1 MNFRKLCF
9 PILLFTTMVTV
20 SSAHAQPCSLS
31 TLKGYYAMQGQGMV
45 VQYPGIP
52 TPFPMAEVAR
62 DYFDG
67 AGNIFGHFT
76 ANGDGVV
83 VTGNLKG
90 TYTVNPDCT
99 GTIAL
104 PGVDQFFVVVGNGG
118 LRLVQTDSW
127 IVVTRTMGKMPKRYA
142 CSLSMLKGAYAVQGE
157 GTVVSQVPGWPS
169 PPFPLGEVAVYS
181 LDGAGNLSG
190 NFTENV
196 NGTLVTETMTG
207 TYTVK
212 PNCTGTITS
221 SGGGLPFNQWFVV
234 RLDGS
239 LRLIQTDPWIAI
251 TRTMERMAD

>member
-9 PILLFTTMVTV
+9 PILLFTTVVTV
-20 SSAHAQPCSLS
+20 SSARAQPCSLS
-31 TLKGYYAMQGQGMV
+31 TLKGYYAMQGQGTV
-45 VQYPGIP
+45 VQYPDMP

-127 IVVTRTMGKMPKRYA
+127 IVLTRTMEKMPEWDS
-142 CSLSMLKGAYAVQGE
+142 CSLSTLKGSYSVQGE
-157 GTVVSQVPGWPS
+157 GTVVAQVPGWPA
-169 PPFPLGEVAVYS
+169 PPIPLAEEANYS
-181 LDGAGNLSG
+181 LDGAGNVSG
-190 NFTENV
+190 SFTANV
-196 NGTLVTETMTG
+196 DGTVVTGTINGT
-207 TYTVK
+207 YAVK

-234 RLDGS
+234 RRDGS
-239 LRLIQTDPWIAI
+239 LRLVQTDSWITI
-251 TRTMERMAD
+251 TRTMEKMPD